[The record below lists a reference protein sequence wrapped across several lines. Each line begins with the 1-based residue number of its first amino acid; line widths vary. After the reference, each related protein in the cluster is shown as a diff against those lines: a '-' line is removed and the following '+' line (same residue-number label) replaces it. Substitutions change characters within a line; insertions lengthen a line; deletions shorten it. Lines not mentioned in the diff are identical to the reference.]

1 MLLWVVGFY
10 VLFLVWMLG
19 NYSPREYRW
28 IGMAAFL
35 LFNAGTVWAAVK
47 KKSTVPGKGMMREEK
62 NG

>member
-1 MLLWVVGFY
+1 
-10 VLFLVWMLG
+10 
-19 NYSPREYRW
+19 
-28 IGMAAFL
+28 